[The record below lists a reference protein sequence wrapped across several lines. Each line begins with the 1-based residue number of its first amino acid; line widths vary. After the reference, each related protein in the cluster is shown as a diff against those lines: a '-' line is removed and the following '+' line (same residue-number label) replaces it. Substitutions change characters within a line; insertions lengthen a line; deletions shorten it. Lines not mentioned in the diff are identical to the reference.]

1 MGSANQYWN
10 LWTVVWRAAMGL
22 WAGEFPELG
31 LKLEVVVLASVLPVA
46 AVWVKWILD
55 LWLRGHQIHG
65 RVLSG
70 GTGGIT

>member
-1 MGSANQYWN
+1 MGSANQYSN
-10 LWTVVWRAAMGL
+10 LWTVARRTTMGL

-55 LWLRGHQIHG
+55 LWLRAHQIHG

>member
-1 MGSANQYWN
+1 
-10 LWTVVWRAAMGL
+10 MGL
-22 WAGEFPELG
+22 WAGEFPGLG
-31 LKLEVVVLASVLPVA
+31 LKLEVVVLDSVLPVA

-55 LWLRGHQIHG
+55 LWLRAHQIHG

>member
-1 MGSANQYWN
+1 
-10 LWTVVWRAAMGL
+10 MGL

-31 LKLEVVVLASVLPVA
+31 LKLEVVVLASMLPVA

-55 LWLRGHQIHG
+55 LWLRAHQIHG

-70 GTGGIT
+70 GTGGIR